1 MADFD
6 PPFADQGER
15 RLPTTTEQQQGFPC
29 GPASRELFNG
39 LFWLL
44 QGQIKDIADEAGVI
58 PSQEG
63 DITLLKRAVLA
74 LIDAATGGGTA
85 DNYILMDQARS
96 RLPIY
101 PDVQHETGHLG
112 VLSPSTGTVRV
123 PGGRTFLHR
132 GIFPVTTVQ
141 TDFATD
147 PSKTYHLRWN
157 PTDGFVLRDLASGT
171 YNPGTL
177 AETDTTF
184 DSGYDDMLVARVITN
199 SSNVP
204 TITNLVNRS
213 TLAISEILSAV
224 SSGTNSSAAWF
235 GFTKTLNWAR
245 RPTTWSLD
253 VARGN
258 ALGNSTDN
266 DFNIRPLGASLSDLE
281 TLPALFDIDRYRLSQ
296 TVLRDNTTTLEMHF
310 SARA

>member
-44 QGQIKDIADEAGVI
+44 QGQIKEIANEAGVI

-123 PGGRTFLHR
+123 PGSRTFLHR

-177 AETDTTF
+177 AETNATF
-184 DSGYDDMLVARVITN
+184 DSSYDDMLVARVVTN
-199 SSNVP
+199 SSNAA
-204 TITNLVNRS
+204 TITNLINRHS
-213 TLAISEILSAV
+213 LLYMEATQMVPAHQNSGANDARFNFSWTYNFARTPKVLLSSYGQNSPGPGPIIDRDSDFYDPV
-224 SSGTNSSAAWF
+224 ITRYGT
-235 GFTKTLNWAR
+235 TCT
-245 RPTTWSLD
+245 
-253 VARGN
+253 N
-258 ALGNSTDN
+258 AQN
-266 DFNIRPLGASLSDLE
+266 DFMGYWRLGLMAV
-281 TLPALFDIDRYRLSQ
+281 A
-296 TVLRDNTTTLEMHF
+296 
-310 SARA
+310 

>member
-15 RLPTTTEQQQGFPC
+15 RLPSSTEQQLGFPC

-44 QGQIKDIADEAGVI
+44 QGQIKDIASEAGVI

-123 PGGRTFLHR
+123 PGSRTFLHR

-147 PSKTYHLRWN
+147 SSKTYHLRWN

-177 AETDTTF
+177 AEADPSF

-204 TITNLVNRS
+204 TITNLVNRDRLYLTIKATGTPVTGPS
-213 TLAISEILSAV
+213 GSFSLSLTENLMWARTPKIAAMTGNIGANSPSPSGSIDGYAGYV
-224 SSGTNSSAAWF
+224 SSSSFNRYSASATVVTDWV
-235 GFTKTLNWAR
+235 
-245 RPTTWSLD
+245 S
-253 VARGN
+253 
-258 ALGNSTDN
+258 GNSNTGLQGYI
-266 DFNIRPLGASLSDLE
+266 DFNFGA
-281 TLPALFDIDRYRLSQ
+281 
-296 TVLRDNTTTLEMHF
+296 
-310 SARA
+310 

>member
-15 RLPTTTEQQQGFPC
+15 RLPSSTEQQLGFPC

-44 QGQIKDIADEAGVI
+44 QGQIKDIASEAGVI
-58 PSQEG
+58 PSHEG

-123 PGGRTFLHR
+123 PGNRTFLHR

-177 AETDTTF
+177 AETNTAFDTT
-184 DSGYDDMLVARVITN
+184 YDDMLVARVITN
-199 SSNVP
+199 SSNVA
-204 TITNLVNRS
+204 TITNLANRAQ
-213 TLAISEILSAV
+213 LRARISVAGVPYAADNHSWRCDYNVALNWGRTPEFVAL
-224 SSGTNSSAAWF
+224 NSSVYSAQPLTA
-235 GFTKTLNWAR
+235 KTEGGSN
-245 RPTTWSLD
+245 
-253 VARGN
+253 
-258 ALGNSTDN
+258 
-266 DFNIRPLGASLSDLE
+266 NIITESYTRYSVVHGVLSDWDSQ
-281 TLPALFDIDRYRLSQ
+281 PSGFGNVVSRLYGGA
-296 TVLRDNTTTLEMHF
+296 V
-310 SARA
+310 A

>member
-15 RLPTTTEQQQGFPC
+15 RLPTTTEQQLGFPC

-44 QGQIKDIADEAGVI
+44 QGQIKDIASEAGVI
-58 PSQEG
+58 PSQDG

-123 PGGRTFLHR
+123 PGNRTFLHR

-177 AETDTTF
+177 AETDTAF
-184 DSGYDDMLVARVITN
+184 DSGYDDMLVARVVTN
-199 SSNVP
+199 SSNAA
-204 TITNLVNRS
+204 TITNLINRHS
-213 TLAISEILSAV
+213 LLHMEATPLVPAHQDSGKNAALFNFSWTYNFARTPKVLLSGYGQRFLQQPTNV
-224 SSGTNSSAAWF
+224 SIDRDYDLDDPVITRYGT
-235 GFTKTLNWAR
+235 TCT
-245 RPTTWSLD
+245 D
-253 VARGN
+253 VH
-258 ALGNSTDN
+258 N
-266 DFNIRPLGASLSDLE
+266 DFMFQWRLGLMA
-281 TLPALFDIDRYRLSQ
+281 A
-296 TVLRDNTTTLEMHF
+296 
-310 SARA
+310 A